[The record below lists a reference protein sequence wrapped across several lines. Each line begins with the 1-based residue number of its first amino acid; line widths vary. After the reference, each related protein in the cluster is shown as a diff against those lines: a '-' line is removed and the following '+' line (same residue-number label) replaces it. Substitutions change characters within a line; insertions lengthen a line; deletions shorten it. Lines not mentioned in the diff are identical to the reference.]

1 MIAPQVGCILMAA
14 GASSRFGSDKLAVDL
29 DGRSL
34 LRRACEAVP
43 REKLSKVCIV
53 TARAEGISLAA
64 EFGFQHVLNDRPEAG
79 ASRTVQLGLEA
90 IQPCDAALFMTADQP
105 LLRSSTV
112 SRLIGAWLEQP
123 KHIAALAHA
132 GARGN
137 PCLFPARYFPELL
150 ALEGECGGSAVI
162 RRHPDALL
170 LVEAEASE
178 LLDVD
183 RRSDLDMIRD
193 VSAR

>member
-43 REKLSKVCIV
+43 RERLSKVCIV
-53 TARAEGISLAA
+53 TARAEGISLAE

-90 IQPCDAALFMTADQP
+90 IQPCDAALFM
-105 LLRSSTV
+105 
-112 SRLIGAWLEQP
+112 EQP
-123 KHIAALAHA
+123 EHIAALAHA

>member
-79 ASRTVQLGLEA
+79 ARVAPCNLGSRR
-90 IQPCDAALFMTADQP
+90 F
-105 LLRSSTV
+105 S
-112 SRLIGAWLEQP
+112 
-123 KHIAALAHA
+123 
-132 GARGN
+132 
-137 PCLFPARYFPELL
+137 PAT
-150 ALEGECGGSAVI
+150 
-162 RRHPDALL
+162 RRC
-170 LVEAEASE
+170 S
-178 LLDVD
+178 
-183 RRSDLDMIRD
+183 
-193 VSAR
+193 

>member
-1 MIAPQVGCILMAA
+1 M
-14 GASSRFGSDKLAVDL
+14 
-29 DGRSL
+29 
-34 LRRACEAVP
+34 
-43 REKLSKVCIV
+43 
-53 TARAEGISLAA
+53 
-64 EFGFQHVLNDRPEAG
+64 
-79 ASRTVQLGLEA
+79 QLGLEA

-123 KHIAALAHA
+123 EHIAALAHA

-162 RRHPDALL
+162 RRHLDALL

>member
-1 MIAPQVGCILMAA
+1 
-14 GASSRFGSDKLAVDL
+14 
-29 DGRSL
+29 
-34 LRRACEAVP
+34 
-43 REKLSKVCIV
+43 
-53 TARAEGISLAA
+53 
-64 EFGFQHVLNDRPEAG
+64 
-79 ASRTVQLGLEA
+79 
-90 IQPCDAALFMTADQP
+90 MTADQP

-123 KHIAALAHA
+123 EHIAALAHA

>member
-1 MIAPQVGCILMAA
+1 MISPLVGCILMAA

-43 REKLSKVCIV
+43 RERLSKVCIV

-105 LLRSSTV
+105 LLRSLT
-112 SRLIGAWLEQP
+112 RLIGAWLERP
-123 KHIAALAHA
+123 EHIAALAHA

-162 RRHPDALL
+162 RRHLDALL

>member
-1 MIAPQVGCILMAA
+1 MISPQVGCILMAA

-105 LLRSSTV
+105 LLLDRV
-112 SRLIGAWLEQP
+112 PPNRRLAGAARAHSRL
-123 KHIAALAHA
+123 
-132 GARGN
+132 
-137 PCLFPARYFPELL
+137 
-150 ALEGECGGSAVI
+150 GS
-162 RRHPDALL
+162 
-170 LVEAEASE
+170 
-178 LLDVD
+178 
-183 RRSDLDMIRD
+183 RRSAWEPLPLSCAIFSRAAGPGGR
-193 VSAR
+193 VRRLSSYQEAPRCASSGRGRGK